1 MIFIGQSQTTTGT
14 TTKGFNQASQLMVM
28 KKFREGTYNTLIATC
43 VAEEGLDI
51 GEVDLIVN
59 FDATKNS
66 NTQVQRSGRTGRKRD
81 GRVVT
86 LVTEGK
92 EYRVRKKLN

>member
-1 MIFIGQSQTTTGT
+1 MIFIGQSQTFAGTTG
-14 TTKGFNQASQLMVM
+14 KGFNQATQLAVM
-28 KKFREGTYNTLIATC
+28 KKFRDGTYNTLVATC

-59 FDATKNS
+59 FDSTKSS
-66 NTQVQRSGRTGRKRD
+66 NTQVQRSGRTGRKRN
-81 GRVVT
+81 GRVVN

-92 EYRVRKKLN
+92 ELRVRC